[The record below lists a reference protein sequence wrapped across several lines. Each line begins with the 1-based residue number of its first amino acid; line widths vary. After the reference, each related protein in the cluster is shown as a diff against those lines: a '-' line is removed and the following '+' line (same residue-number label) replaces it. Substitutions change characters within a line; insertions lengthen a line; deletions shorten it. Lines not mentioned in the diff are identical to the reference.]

1 MLPDLDVEQRIIK
14 ALRGHR
20 FGTSQ
25 CLLYPNLLTLELYIQ
40 LTIGSTVGATW
51 AGIAASTTQ
60 HSLKARLLKHGVR
73 FFHLGSSSWFRGQLY
88 TYVLDFRSDHRGVD
102 MLLY

>member
-1 MLPDLDVEQRIIK
+1 LLPDLDVEQRVIK
-14 ALRGHR
+14 ALRSHR

-25 CLLYPNLLTLELYIQ
+25 CLLYLSLLTLELYIQ

-60 HSLKARLLKHGVR
+60 QSLKARQLKRRVR
-73 FFHLGSSSWFRGQLY
+73 FFHPGSSPWFRG
-88 TYVLDFRSDHRGVD
+88 
-102 MLLY
+102 